1 MLHQSKPLPGSP
13 FTCEAFDSSK
23 VSVQGVNKEPLA
35 LHSSNSFSVR
45 TDNAGTA
52 ELEAF
57 AISPTNQ
64 SLPVLISEQ
73 SEGIYNVE
81 FVPSQPGNYK
91 LTLMYGGETIPSSP
105 LSFSVGD
112 WRAKRC
118 AGSGTWTRGVSSEQG
133 GLLCGLLSHCA
144 QRADRACG

>member
-1 MLHQSKPLPGSP
+1 VEALAKNESHLIIISLAEVLHQSKPLPGSP

-23 VSVQGVNKEPLA
+23 VSVQGVTKETLA
-35 LHSSNSFSVR
+35 LHSSNSFTVR

-81 FVPSQPGNYK
+81 FVPGFHPR
-91 LTLMYGGETIPSSP
+91 I
-105 LSFSVGD
+105 
-112 WRAKRC
+112 
-118 AGSGTWTRGVSSEQG
+118 
-133 GLLCGLLSHCA
+133 
-144 QRADRACG
+144 